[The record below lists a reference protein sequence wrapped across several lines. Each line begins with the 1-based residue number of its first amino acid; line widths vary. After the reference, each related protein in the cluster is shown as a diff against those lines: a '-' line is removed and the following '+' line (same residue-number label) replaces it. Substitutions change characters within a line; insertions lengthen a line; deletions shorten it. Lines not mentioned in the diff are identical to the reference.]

1 MTRIRSTGPRQRQVD
16 GNNDKGLGIA
26 NETQKDAGPMKM
38 WYVLRVQSSREEK
51 IKENLE
57 KRVKARGLEELF
69 DRMVI
74 PTETVQEI
82 KGGKKRERKRKVYP
96 GYLYLEVE
104 TNENSDDSAEQR
116 WKINGDA
123 YHLIR
128 ETPGVG
134 DFVGDRN
141 QPVPMSDDDV
151 AKILRIS
158 EPAEEGDEPVLKM
171 EFAKGDAVKVKDGP
185 FDGFEGNV
193 EEVDGEKG
201 RVQVI
206 VTIFGRATPVELEYW
221 QVEKV

>member
-1 MTRIRSTGPRQRQVD
+1 
-16 GNNDKGLGIA
+16 
-26 NETQKDAGPMKM
+26 MKM

-57 KRVKARGLEELF
+57 KRVKARGLEHLF

-104 TNENSDDSAEQR
+104 TDENNGESAEQR

-151 AKILRIS
+151 TKILRIS
-158 EPAEEGDEPVLKM
+158 EPAEEGDEPVVKI
-171 EFAKGDAVKVKDGP
+171 EFAKGDAVKIKDGP

-193 EEVDGEKG
+193 EEVDPEKG

>member
-1 MTRIRSTGPRQRQVD
+1 
-16 GNNDKGLGIA
+16 
-26 NETQKDAGPMKM
+26 MKK

-51 IKENLE
+51 IQENLQ
-57 KRVKARGLEELF
+57 KRVKARGLETLF

-96 GYLYLEVE
+96 GYIYLEIE
-104 TNENSDDSAEQR
+104 TEEDNRENAEQR
-116 WKINGDA
+116 WHINGDA

-141 QPVPMSDDDV
+141 QPVPMSEDDV
-151 AKILRIS
+151 HKILRLS
-158 EPAEEGDEPVLKM
+158 EPAVEGEEKV
-171 EFAKGDAVKVKDGP
+171 VKVEFSKTDHVKIKDGP
-185 FDGFEGNV
+185 FDGFEGMV
-193 EEVDGEKG
+193 EEVDPEKG
-201 RVQVI
+201 RVQVV

>member
-1 MTRIRSTGPRQRQVD
+1 M
-16 GNNDKGLGIA
+16 IA
-26 NETQKDAGPMKM
+26 NEKQKDAGPMKM

-69 DRMVI
+69 ERMVI

-104 TNENSDDSAEQR
+104 TDQDNSEGAEHR
-116 WKINGDA
+116 WKINGEA

-141 QPVPMSDDDV
+141 QPVPMSDEDV
-151 AKILRIS
+151 TKILRIS
-158 EPAEEGDEPVLKM
+158 EPQEEGDEPVVKI
-171 EFAKGDAVKVKDGP
+171 EFAKGDAVKIKDGP

-193 EEVDGEKG
+193 EEVDPEKG
-201 RVQVI
+201 RIQVI

>member
-1 MTRIRSTGPRQRQVD
+1 
-16 GNNDKGLGIA
+16 
-26 NETQKDAGPMKM
+26 MKM

-57 KRVKARGLEELF
+57 KRVKARGLEGLF

-104 TNENSDDSAEQR
+104 TEEDNAEGAEHR

-141 QPVPMSDDDV
+141 QPVPMSTEDV
-151 AKILRIS
+151 SKILRIS
-158 EPAEEGDEPVLKM
+158 EPKEEGEEKVVKI
-171 EFAKGDAVKVKDGP
+171 EFAKGDAVKIKDGP

-193 EEVDGEKG
+193 EEVDPEKG
-201 RVQVI
+201 RIQVI

>member
-1 MTRIRSTGPRQRQVD
+1 
-16 GNNDKGLGIA
+16 
-26 NETQKDAGPMKM
+26 MKM

-57 KRVKARGLEELF
+57 KRVKARGLEGLF

-96 GYLYLEVE
+96 NYLYLEVE
-104 TNENSDDSAEQR
+104 TEEDNAEGAEHR

-141 QPVPMSDDDV
+141 QPVPMSTEDV
-151 AKILRIS
+151 SKILRIS
-158 EPAEEGDEPVLKM
+158 EPKEEGEEKVVKI
-171 EFAKGDAVKVKDGP
+171 EFAKGDAVKIKDGP

-193 EEVDGEKG
+193 EEVDPEKG
-201 RVQVI
+201 RIQVI

>member
-1 MTRIRSTGPRQRQVD
+1 MEIT
-16 GNNDKGLGIA
+16 K
-26 NETQKDAGPMKM
+26 PMKK

-57 KRVKARGLEELF
+57 KRVKSRGLETLF

-82 KGGKKRERKRKVYP
+82 KAGKKRERKRKMYP
-96 GYLYLEVE
+96 GYLYLEIE
-104 TNENSDDSAEQR
+104 TEEDNAEGAQQR

-141 QPVPMSDDDV
+141 QPVPMSEDDV
-151 AKILRIS
+151 RKILKIT
-158 EPAEEGDEPVLKM
+158 EPSDEGEEKVIKV
-171 EFAKGDAVKVKDGP
+171 EFAKGDAVKIKNGP
-185 FDGFEGNV
+185 FDGFEGHV
-193 EEVDGEKG
+193 EEVDAENG

-206 VTIFGRATPVELEYW
+206 VTIFGRATPVGLENW